1 MCAKW
6 VVKQQRQLRTSTT
19 HLAQELL
26 INVQCSGGFKKF
38 YKGDKS
44 LEEEEHSG
52 RQSEGDSDQLRTT
65 IEADPLTTTREV
77 AEELNIDHSTVI
89 WHLKQIGKVK
99 KLS

>member
-44 LEEEEHSG
+44 LEDEEHSG
-52 RQSEGDSDQLRTT
+52 QPLEVDNDQLRASLVILIQLHEEFLKKSTWT
-65 IEADPLTTTREV
+65 IPQSFS
-77 AEELNIDHSTVI
+77 I
-89 WHLKQIGKVK
+89 
-99 KLS
+99 